1 MRFNFEKRIFRI
13 SINPGDGLQF
23 FLKNGMYLI
32 LKLKDL
38 LKNSGSKSVNGSGPG
53 LEPGGLV
60 PLHVRVVFPRQMRS
74 WWNGSHASLRNWC
87 PQGVRVRVSPTALS
101 SSNRKSYFARNGFSF
116 EFGSN
121 YAVQIRLFTLLIFST
136 LCPDGGIGSH
146 AGFKLQCP

>member
-60 PLHVRVVFPRQMRS
+60 PLHVRVVFPRQT
-74 WWNGSHASLRNWC
+74 C
-87 PQGVRVRVSPTALS
+87 PR
-101 SSNRKSYFARNGFSF
+101 
-116 EFGSN
+116 
-121 YAVQIRLFTLLIFST
+121 
-136 LCPDGGIGSH
+136 GGIGSLARFRIQFREGVWVRVPPRVQMGIIRAQARMLTCTVTH
-146 AGFKLQCP
+146 KDGYSNRISPGSEDGVKGSIPFISTKQQ